1 MQVEFLN
8 QALTMITRRRD
19 VWDISFAE
27 QLAVSAVS
35 SYSALQDLYV
45 QHPAEKPSVIN
56 DQMKIR

>member
-19 VWDISFAE
+19 VMDISVAE

-35 SYSALQDLYV
+35 SYSALQALSV

>member
-8 QALTMITRRRD
+8 QALTMITSRD
-19 VWDISFAE
+19 VMDISVAK

-35 SYSALQDLYV
+35 SYSALQALSV

>member
-8 QALTMITRRRD
+8 QALTMITSRD
-19 VWDISFAE
+19 VMDISVAK

-35 SYSALQDLYV
+35 SYSALEALSV